1 MTKPAV
7 LIVDDDFLIRLHAA
21 DTLKD
26 AGFEVVEASD
36 AANALALLQEPPGF
50 QLICTD
56 VQMPGE
62 LDGIDL
68 ALRVLERHPDIR
80 VIIMSAQSGHG
91 DRLPS
96 APFLSKPFQASRL
109 VDLARRE
116 LGAWDTARAT
126 PSSRVSKRCSTA
138 RTSTRSTGSS
148 TPAQSGARD
157 RRHETNDG
165 RARVTG
171 RR

>member
-1 MTKPAV
+1 MTRPAV
-7 LIVDDDFLIRLHAA
+7 LVVEDDFLVRLHTA
-21 DTLKD
+21 DTLRD

-36 AANALALLQEPPGF
+36 AANALALLQEMPCF

-68 ALRVLERHPDIR
+68 ALRVRERHPEMR
-80 VIIMSAQSGHG
+80 VIIMSSHSGHS

-116 LGAWDTARAT
+116 LAAMIQ
-126 PSSRVSKRCSTA
+126 SA
-138 RTSTRSTGSS
+138 RT
-148 TPAQSGARD
+148 PL
-157 RRHETNDG
+157 
-165 RARVTG
+165 
-171 RR
+171 

>member
-1 MTKPAV
+1 VAQPSEPLEQHPVKLQRVAQSMGPGGESKIVEAIMARPAV
-7 LIVDDDFLIRLHAA
+7 LIVDDDFLVRLHAA
-21 DTLKD
+21 DILQE

-36 AANALALLQEPPGF
+36 AANALALLQENPCF

-56 VQMPGE
+56 IQMPGE

-68 ALRVLERHPDIR
+68 ALRVRERYPDMR

-96 APFLSKPFQASRL
+96 VPFLSKPFPACRL

-116 LGAWDTARAT
+116 LAA
-126 PSSRVSKRCSTA
+126 
-138 RTSTRSTGSS
+138 
-148 TPAQSGARD
+148 
-157 RRHETNDG
+157 
-165 RARVTG
+165 
-171 RR
+171 